1 MSSLIPKIKI
11 GVDTHKSKFDV
22 SSMTHTTSEIGYVQ
36 PTFSKNLVPGSRL
49 NVQTRTGSRLS
60 PLFVPTMGELDIRH
74 YHVFVPFS
82 TIWTPFDA
90 FLSKT
95 NYTTP
100 ETTTY
105 VPLKVP
111 YFTMKNLMNFMFG
124 INSSY
129 RLGLDNA
136 PYQGLTCSIYIDG
149 VLSTSEQL
157 SELYDSNPSE
167 SGFRDKLEELIRKS
181 VLPYVPAYYMTDTD
195 FFRTNVNSQG
205 VLSITNVLDL
215 SASTGDW
222 LNMSF
227 PSLEHCDFC
236 CTIVL
241 NDVNYC
247 FCYNFNKALKRLRT
261 IFMGLGYSFNPF
273 DEQQVSVFKIL
284 AFYKA
289 YWSLFGVNRS
299 YNFYN
304 TYCYKVIKRLSD
316 TQYLDV
322 FTENLT
328 LQQNFMNFV
337 ISELQ
342 NCTYTCPADYFSAS
356 DTTTQRGGNM
366 VGKSDPFNDG
376 SIGTMYGVY
385 SAQTGVSNPVKVGA
399 SASSVTGVV
408 ENSPNN
414 SPMAMKIAQRLLRF
428 VNKNSVVGRSISEI
442 LRTRY
447 GISDIH
453 NLTHESVQRIGAD
466 NVPINITAVY
476 NNTDSGDMPLGSY
489 AGLGVGSSRGKR
501 VFCDA
506 KEFGVFITLTAV
518 VPKMGYFQGMLREN
532 SDGIGGSLDFY
543 TPEFDAIGWQAVK
556 YSELVADRQ
565 FHNSLGSAS
574 VGTNLGVF
582 GYMPTY
588 SHLKVGFNRV
598 LGDISL
604 PSKADSMLPY
614 TLDRYF
620 PPKQMDGNGKGFS
633 IPFLPPN
640 EPNYFRSGTRG
651 ETNRIFADVSPTDD
665 HVILQIFFDMKMTAP
680 MKSLATSF
688 DTYDED
694 STHSTDVAH
703 E

>member
-60 PLFVPTMGELDIRH
+60 PLFVPTMGEIDIRH

-90 FLSKT
+90 FLTKT

-100 ETTTY
+100 DAVTY

-111 YFTMKNLMNFMFG
+111 FFTVALVMNYLFSYSSPYRY
-124 INSSY
+124 NSASDGA
-129 RLGLDNA
+129 R
-136 PYQGLTCSIYIDG
+136 GLTCSIYKAG
-149 VLSTSEQL
+149 TLLTGEELSTL
-157 SELYDSNPSE
+157 FDSAGA
-167 SGFRDKLEELIRKS
+167 SGYASKLDELIQKS
-181 VLPYVPAYYMTDTD
+181 VLKYVAEYYHTSDKTYSANVDSNGNIDINDTTLYESN
-195 FFRTNVNSQG
+195 FSKWSE
-205 VLSITNVLDL
+205 LSY
-215 SASTGDW
+215 
-222 LNMSF
+222 
-227 PSLEHCDFC
+227 PSLEHCDFSC
-236 CTIVL
+236 YIEL
-241 NDVNYC
+241 DGDVYH
-247 FCYNFNKALKRLRT
+247 FCYNLNGRLKRLRT
-261 IFMGLGYSFNPF
+261 IFLGLGYSFNPY
-273 DEQQVSVFKIL
+273 DDQQVSVFKL
-284 AFYKA
+284 LSFYKA

-304 TYCYKVIKRLSD
+304 TSCYKIIKRLSD
-316 TQYLDV
+316 TQYLNL

-328 LQQNFMNFV
+328 LQQLFMSF
-337 ISELQ
+337 IIDDLM

-366 VGKSDPFNDG
+366 VGKSNPFNDG
-376 SIGTMYGVY
+376 SIGTLYGFN
-385 SAQTGVSNPVKVGA
+385 SAQTNVSTPTSVGA

-408 ENSPNN
+408 ENTPNN

-476 NNTDSGDMPLGSY
+476 NNTDSGEMPLGSY
-489 AGLGVGSSRGKR
+489 AGLGVGSSRGKK
-501 VFCDA
+501 VLCDA

-518 VPKMGYFQGMLREN
+518 VPKMGYFQGILREN
-532 SDGIGGSLDFY
+532 SDGIGGSLDFF
-543 TPEFDAIGWQAVK
+543 TPEFDAMGWQAVK
-556 YSELVADRQ
+556 YNELIADRQ
-565 FHNSLGSAS
+565 FMDDSGTLK
-574 VGTNLGVF
+574 VGTDLGVF

-604 PSKADSMLPY
+604 PSRVDSMLPY

-620 PPKQMDGNGKGFS
+620 PPRSVNPDGKSYSVNE
-633 IPFLPPN
+633 LPPN
-640 EPNYFRSGTRG
+640 EPNYFRSGTLG

-694 STHSTDVAH
+694 STHSTDVSH